1 MGEHAMKARQIELL
15 KRLLTE
21 QDMPLIVEQIAA
33 NANYSEKTIR
43 NDLHAIEA
51 YLQSWSTAK
60 LVRKPGV
67 GVYLEIGET
76 ERQQL
81 YEVMFQVN
89 HVSDEERLL
98 EIAHHLLVSKQ
109 PMTLQT
115 FANTYFVDRSVI
127 KRDFEALEKWLHT
140 FNLSLISKRGTGNSI
155 TGSELA
161 KRNALAHLSQLISP
175 QAERNSILHLFL
187 PHEISTVKQALQKM
201 QQSYQLSF
209 IDEAFESLMIHA
221 LIMIKRTRQQTNV
234 FVEEAET
241 QHISEK
247 PEFHETLS
255 FLATLED
262 KLAIRFPI
270 EEKTYFTWHVIS
282 AKRSHTNRTASEELE
297 NVMHELI
304 TKLNEFT
311 LVAFDEDAILMEGL
325 ELHMQAVLNRLT
337 YGFPIT
343 NPLLADIKKMYPYMF
358 GMVLLATEELTTLQ
372 TQLPEDEIAYLT
384 LHFQASVERRE
395 KKNHQKKQG
404 IIVCHL
410 GVGTS
415 HLLQAKLEQQ
425 FKDIDIIACIGEAEL
440 QPYLSS
446 AEADFIISTT
456 PIQET
461 SIPSILISPL
471 LNQHEQ
477 ARVANFLQSQ
487 QKESSSQ
494 SKSPIA
500 ALLPVDSI
508 FLSVQ
513 KTHRFEVVE
522 MLANHLLDKGYV
534 KESYPHSVMQREQVS
549 ATSIGSGIALPHGN
563 PKAVLQPVMAAAI
576 LENPLPWGDE
586 WVSVVFLLAT
596 MNEEQNQTKG
606 VFGQLAVLSDK
617 PEKIT
622 ALQTASDP
630 SDFLEKLHST

>member
-1 MGEHAMKARQIELL
+1 MNSRQLKLL
-15 KRLLTE
+15 QRLITK
-21 QDMPLIVEQIAA
+21 QATPLIVKQIATDM
-33 NANYSEKTIR
+33 NCSEKTIR
-43 NDLHAIEA
+43 NDLQAIET
-51 YLQSWSTAK
+51 YLRPWSTAA

-76 ERQQL
+76 ERPRL
-81 YEVMFQVN
+81 YKQISQVN
-89 HVSDEERLL
+89 HVSLEERLL

-109 PMTLQT
+109 PITLQS

-140 FNLSLISKRGTGNSI
+140 FDLTLVSIRGTGNI
-155 TGSELA
+155 IEGNELS
-161 KRNALAHLSQLISP
+161 KRNAIAHLSQLISP
-175 QAERNSILHLFL
+175 QAEKNSILHLFL

-201 QQSYQLSF
+201 QQSYQLAF
-209 IDEAFESLMIHA
+209 IDEAFESLLIHA
-221 LIMIKRTRQQTNV
+221 LIMIKRTRQNTNV
-234 FVEEAET
+234 FVEETEIKN
-241 QHISEK
+241 ISEK
-247 PEFHETLS
+247 PEFQETLS
-255 FLATLED
+255 FLATLEA

-282 AKRSHTNRTASEELE
+282 AKRSHTNHTASEELE
-297 NVMHELI
+297 NVMNELT
-304 TKLNEFT
+304 TKLREFT
-311 LVAFDEDAILMEGL
+311 MVAFGEDAILMEGL

-358 GMVLLATEELTTLQ
+358 GMVLLATEELTTLN

-384 LHFQASVERRE
+384 LHFQASVERQQQQ
-395 KKNHQKKQG
+395 NNQKKRG

-425 FKDIDIIACIGEAEL
+425 FKEIDIIACIGEAEL
-440 QPYLSS
+440 QPYLAS
-446 AEADFIISTT
+446 AQADFIISTT

-471 LNQHEQ
+471 LHQHEQ
-477 ARVANFLQSQ
+477 ERVAEFLQSQ
-487 QKESSSQ
+487 QQASYTQVE
-494 SKSPIA
+494 SPISV
-500 ALLPVDSI
+500 LLPEESI

-522 MLANHLLDKGYV
+522 MLADHLFEKGYV
-534 KESYPHSVMQREQVS
+534 HESYPHSVMQREQVS

-563 PKAVLQPVMAAAI
+563 PKAVFQPVIAAAV
-576 LENPLPWGDE
+576 LEEPLSWGDE

-596 MNEEQNQTKG
+596 MNEEQKQTKG
-606 VFGQLAVLSDK
+606 VFQQLATLCDQ

-622 ALQTASDP
+622 ALQTAGTTSN
-630 SDFLEKLHST
+630 FLEKLNSK